1 MRALEGEWL
10 VLEFNEPGVERLVFR
25 RKEFMDS
32 TEQVMEANGI
42 RQQASKGVR
51 ERWEGGAR

>member
-1 MRALEGEWL
+1 

-51 ERWEGGAR
+51 GRWEGGAR